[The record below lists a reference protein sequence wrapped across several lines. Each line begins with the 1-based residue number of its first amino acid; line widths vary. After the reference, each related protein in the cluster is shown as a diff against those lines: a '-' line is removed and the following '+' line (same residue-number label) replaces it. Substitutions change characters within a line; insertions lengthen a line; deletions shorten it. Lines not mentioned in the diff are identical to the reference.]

1 MKLRRIGGKRYG
13 DHPMQ
18 PTPTISTAI
27 AVADT
32 PSDVAIR
39 PDPALVQRL
48 NGEVQ
53 LSDSTRI
60 ATFGGEAQ
68 REVASF
74 ADTILRETANRDA
87 GPIGDLINSMILSV
101 NKLDPDSL
109 RNASFF
115 ERLFGRV
122 KGKIV
127 KFREEFQSL
136 ANQVDRISLELE
148 RNQDVLK
155 RDVAMLDGLF
165 AKSLDQLRF
174 LEAYIVAGSERLDEE
189 KRTRL
194 VELEKQATA
203 SDSAAGQIAA
213 QHLNDFRQALD
224 RLERKLH
231 DLKLSRV
238 MALQTLPQI
247 RLIQNGNVALVEKL
261 QSSLTQTIPAWKQ
274 QMTVA
279 LALHNQAG
287 ALDLQRKVSETTN
300 EILRKNAEQLRTG
313 TIGIER
319 EVQRGIV
326 DIETLAQV
334 QRDFAATLNDVL
346 AIQQQG
352 RAKRLAAEQEMLR
365 IEKDLKATLVQAQP
379 KTEVRG

>member
-1 MKLRRIGGKRYG
+1 LKGE
-13 DHPMQ
+13 
-18 PTPTISTAI
+18 
-27 AVADT
+27 
-32 PSDVAIR
+32 IR
-39 PDPALVQRL
+39 
-48 NGEVQ
+48 

-74 ADTILRETANRDA
+74 ADSILRDAANRDS
-87 GPIGDLINSMILSV
+87 GPIGELLTSIILSV

-109 RNASFF
+109 RNASFL
-115 ERLFGRV
+115 ERLFGGV
-122 KGKIV
+122 KGKVI
-127 KFREEFQSL
+127 KFREQFQSL
-136 ANQVDRISLELE
+136 ASQVDRISLELE

-165 AKSLDQLRF
+165 GKSLDQLRF
-174 LEAYIVAGSERLDEE
+174 LEAFIVAGGERLDEE
-189 KRTRL
+189 KRTQL
-194 VELEKQATA
+194 VELERQAAA
-203 SDSAAGQIAA
+203 SEGAAGQIAA
-213 QHLNDFRQALD
+213 QKLNDFRQALD
-224 RLERKLH
+224 RLERRVH

-261 QSSLTQTIPAWKQ
+261 QSSITQTIPAWKQ

-279 LALHNQAG
+279 LALHNQSE

-313 TIGIER
+313 TIGIEK

-326 DIETLAQV
+326 DVETLAQV
-334 QRDFAATLNDVL
+334 QRDFAATLNEIL
-346 AIQQQG
+346 AIQQEG

-365 IEKDLKATLVQAQP
+365 IEKELKATLVQAQP
-379 KTEVRG
+379 QAPGRG

>member
-1 MKLRRIGGKRYG
+1 MPLPTNSTSNTVAHAEL
-13 DHPMQ
+13 D
-18 PTPTISTAI
+18 TPT
-27 AVADT
+27 
-32 PSDVAIR
+32 DVAFQ
-39 PDPALVQRL
+39 PDPALVARL
-48 NGEVQ
+48 KGEIQ

-74 ADTILRETANRDA
+74 ADAILRDTANRDS
-87 GPIGDLINSMILSV
+87 GPIGDLITSMILSV

-109 RNASFF
+109 RNASFL
-115 ERLFGRV
+115 ERLFGSV
-122 KGKIV
+122 KGKVIR
-127 KFREEFQSL
+127 FREEFQTL
-136 ANQVDRISLELE
+136 ASQVDRISLELE

-165 AKSLDQLRF
+165 DKSLDQLRF
-174 LEAYIVAGSERLDEE
+174 LEAYIVAGGERLDEE
-189 KRTRL
+189 KATRL
-194 VELEKQATA
+194 VELERQAKG
-203 SDSAAGQIAA
+203 SDGPAGQIAA
-213 QHLNDFRQALD
+213 QKLNDFRQALD
-224 RLERKLH
+224 RLERRLH

-279 LALHNQAG
+279 LALRNQAE
-287 ALDLQRKVSETTN
+287 ALDLQRQVSETTN

-313 TIGIER
+313 TVGIER

-346 AIQQQG
+346 AIQQEG
-352 RAKRLAAEQEMLR
+352 RQKRLAAEKEMLR
-365 IEKDLKATLVQAQP
+365 IEQDLKTTLIQAQP
-379 KTEVRG
+379 QTPARG

>member
-1 MKLRRIGGKRYG
+1 
-13 DHPMQ
+13 
-18 PTPTISTAI
+18 
-27 AVADT
+27 
-32 PSDVAIR
+32 
-39 PDPALVQRL
+39 
-48 NGEVQ
+48 
-53 LSDSTRI
+53 
-60 ATFGGEAQ
+60 
-68 REVASF
+68 
-74 ADTILRETANRDA
+74 
-87 GPIGDLINSMILSV
+87 
-101 NKLDPDSL
+101 
-109 RNASFF
+109 
-115 ERLFGRV
+115 
-122 KGKIV
+122 
-127 KFREEFQSL
+127 
-136 ANQVDRISLELE
+136 
-148 RNQDVLK
+148 
-155 RDVAMLDGLF
+155 
-165 AKSLDQLRF
+165 
-174 LEAYIVAGSERLDEE
+174 
-189 KRTRL
+189 
-194 VELEKQATA
+194 
-203 SDSAAGQIAA
+203 
-213 QHLNDFRQALD
+213 
-224 RLERKLH
+224 
-231 DLKLSRV
+231 

-287 ALDLQRKVSETTN
+287 ALDLQREVSETTN

>member
-122 KGKIV
+122 KGKVV

-224 RLERKLH
+224 RLERKSH

>member
-1 MKLRRIGGKRYG
+1 MPL
-13 DHPMQ
+13 PTTS
-18 PTPTISTAI
+18 TPTAT
-27 AVADT
+27 AVAPAELDT
-32 PSDVAIR
+32 PTDVAIR
-39 PDPALVQRL
+39 PDPALIARL
-48 NGEVQ
+48 KGELQ

-74 ADTILRETANRDA
+74 ADAILRDTANRDS
-87 GPIGDLINSMILSV
+87 GPIGELITSMILSV

-109 RNASFF
+109 RNASFLQ
-115 ERLFGRV
+115 RLFGGI
-122 KGKIV
+122 KGKVIR
-127 KFREEFQSL
+127 FREEFQSL
-136 ANQVDRISLELE
+136 ASQVDRISLELE

-165 AKSLDQLRF
+165 NKSLNQLRF

-194 VELEKQATA
+194 VALEQQAAGT
-203 SDSAAGQIAA
+203 DGAAGQLAA
-213 QHLNDFRQALD
+213 QKLNDFRQALD
-224 RLERKLH
+224 RLERRLH

-279 LALHNQAG
+279 LALHNQSE
-287 ALDLQRKVSETTN
+287 ALELQRKVSDTTN

-334 QRDFAATLNDVL
+334 QRDFAATLNEVL
-346 AIQQQG
+346 AIQQEG

-365 IEKDLKATLVQAQP
+365 IEHELKATLTQAQP
-379 KTEVRG
+379 QAPARG